1 MLPRLVAILLVST
14 LPVSALLVSGGPV
27 SAAEW
32 WPYDNVRFG
41 YAIELPA
48 EFGLAARPDNNDGLT
63 LSPADKS
70 ARLLVFGTHMF
81 DGDFA
86 AEAKIRMS
94 LAKGEGWQIS
104 YSKTTSR
111 GMSFSGIRQDRI
123 VYVRGVALC
132 NGGAAFFQMDYP
144 KAAMQR
150 YDAVV
155 MRLVRSL
162 HPTEKCTS
170 STEQRTKGFPATG

>member
-1 MLPRLVAILLVST
+1 MLPRPVAILLVS
-14 LPVSALLVSGGPV
+14 ALLASAPLVSSGPA
-27 SAAEW
+27 SASEW
-32 WPYDNVRFG
+32 WPYDNARFG

-48 EFGLAARPDNNDGLT
+48 EFALAARSDNNDGLT
-63 LSPADKS
+63 LTPPDQS

-81 DGDFA
+81 DGDFST
-86 AEAKIRMS
+86 EAKIRMR
-94 LAKGEGWQIS
+94 LAKGDGWQIS

-111 GMSFSGIRQDRI
+111 GMSFSGVRQDRI

-144 KAAMQR
+144 KSAMQR
-150 YDAVV
+150 YDAAV

-162 HPTEKCTS
+162 HPTEKCIS
-170 STEQRTKGFPATG
+170 STQLTKGFSATG